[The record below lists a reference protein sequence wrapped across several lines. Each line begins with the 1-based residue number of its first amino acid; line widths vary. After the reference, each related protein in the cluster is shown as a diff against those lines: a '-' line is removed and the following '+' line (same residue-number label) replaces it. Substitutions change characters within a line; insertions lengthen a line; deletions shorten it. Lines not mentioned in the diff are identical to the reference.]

1 MSFTPAV
8 QLAGPAVLT
17 PSPRSFS
24 PPSHDGSASPY
35 HPARV
40 LGVNRQTQRLPR
52 WILVCRGEHKD
63 EPECKQNLGGQDNE
77 EVRGGSTE
85 AVFVSPGCQRNCP

>member
-77 EVRGGSTE
+77 EVRGVSAE